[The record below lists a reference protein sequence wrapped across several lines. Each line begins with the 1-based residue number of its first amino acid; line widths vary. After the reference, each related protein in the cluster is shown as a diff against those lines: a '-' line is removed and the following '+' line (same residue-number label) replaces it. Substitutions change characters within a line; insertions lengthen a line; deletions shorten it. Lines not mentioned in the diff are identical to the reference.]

1 MGQKSSKK
9 VDLYVTDD
17 VTRCHLPDDDVTRYV
32 GRAREYT
39 AVDVIIK
46 KPKETV
52 PDNSEEGKKKSPV
65 RHPPNSI
72 LRLLTGAH
80 RKSYHL
86 AFVVPKVKGSKPSQL
101 GRNSLIVEENK
112 QLDDEEASETGP
124 MTHTVFLLRPKVK
137 SRLKKEFSLKKMEAQ
152 KTFLNVMMDI
162 EHHWVFSIKE
172 FTYDVTKIAS
182 GEYVRKLQEMIDTEA
197 SKCGR
202 LLSVMRVD
210 DDVTTKENGTSEN
223 GVSDKSENLTLRM
236 IYLHETGSDSNQ
248 KYNYKVECVHIKC
261 TEKKLKRK
269 KKAKATQPKRDTNV
283 TWSDDWLSLVKEDT
297 RLTEVINVGE
307 LSATTGDEPVKENKK
322 NKLREFDVITLCFYE
337 NNITKTDNGGD
348 DVTNEE
354 KPVKYDGMVRIVWA
368 PIDDNVQESL
378 EAEAGKYGDAG
389 WELCTVLVTSHVRM
403 KQNGSEFRKCA
414 IFFQRPKEEFVS
426 EIEKGKSKE
435 NLLMDGTTEIEEAG
449 AVQPDLLESS
459 PPTSPKEKAERFGIA
474 MLPVVDIGQTKLRAT
489 KPSPKA
495 EKTERQ
501 PNALTAGIA
510 AVQLK
515 KVDRD
520 VLKKSPVVQRKEE
533 PEVVQVKL
541 RRAEVTNIEKKEEVN
556 EVPWMKTLE
565 KKREA
570 VMRSESPRKSGGR
583 PKSGEA
589 EGELAKKLD
598 EMKEKRAERLK
609 RVSIHKEEEAKR
621 KSLQDPK
628 KQESEEKILEVS
640 DVDIA
645 VNVKDATEEKLPEPI
660 VDILSPP
667 PSDEII
673 SASTDTVE
681 TSATNNDALPPPP
694 SDDVTIED
702 LSSRLSDDVIPP
714 SPPTDKVILSP
725 TPGDDV
731 IPPPPT
737 NDDVIAPPSD
747 DVIPPPPPSDDVILR
762 PPTNDDVIAS
772 PSDDVIPPPPPS
784 DDVIP
789 PPPTNDDVIAS
800 PSDDVIPLPPP
811 SDDVIHPPTPSDDV
825 ILPPPPSDD
834 AIPSPP
840 TNDDVI
846 APPSDDVIRPPPPS
860 DDVIHPQTP
869 SGDVIPPPPPNDN
882 VIGLLNDDVI
892 LPPPPSDDVILPPLL
907 TDDVVPLP
915 DDVIVSTP
923 NDALPPPPQ
932 DDVIQTVGDEAVS
945 PNDEI
950 PASTDSQLPL
960 PIIDDAIIPQKDD
973 ATTHSTDDVS
983 ISSPAKVS
991 EVNSIPKDR
1000 SDISPLSI
1008 LNLPPPPADDNE
1020 EDNSPQR
1027 TSQLDDPAAIDN
1039 KVTSAEA
1046 PDEVQKP
1053 DRPLSSSDPP
1063 SASIDEVLASF
1074 DFVYQDVSSGN
1085 LSTLS
1090 ANGSTQTADISNSPK
1105 QADVKINEEEEVKK
1119 EVEVDEPLK
1128 KAISTE
1134 DILDEI
1140 TKSLDEDL
1148 ALLSGT
1154 ETNNEKLSENNP
1166 DTGLSIN
1173 NNSNN
1178 NNNNIFHLHKSETCS
1193 LQTDATVS
1201 MDNINKTW
1209 N

>member
-17 VTRCHLPDDDVTRYV
+17 VTRCHLPDNDVTRYV

-112 QLDDEEASETGP
+112 QLDDEETIESGP

-172 FTYDVTKIAS
+172 FTDDVTKIAS

-197 SKCGR
+197 AKCGR

-210 DDVTTKENGTSEN
+210 DDVTKKENGTSEN
-223 GVSDKSENLTLRM
+223 GVSEKSENLTLRM
-236 IYLHETGSDSNQ
+236 IYLHETGADSNQ

-307 LSATTGDEPVKENKK
+307 LSVTTGDEPVKENKK
-322 NKLREFDVITLCFYE
+322 TKLREFDVITLCFYE
-337 NNITKTDNGGD
+337 NDITKIENGGD
-348 DVTNEE
+348 DVTNGE

-368 PIDDNVQESL
+368 PINDNVQESL

-403 KQNGSEFRKCA
+403 KQDGSEFRKCA

-435 NLLMDGTTEIEEAG
+435 NLLMDGTTAIEETG

-495 EKTERQ
+495 ERTAERK

-520 VLKKSPVVQRKEE
+520 VMKKSPVVQRKEE

-541 RRAEVTNIEKKEEVN
+541 RRAEVTNVEKKEEVN

-645 VNVKDATEEKLPEPI
+645 VDVKDATEEKLPKPI
-660 VDILSPP
+660 VDILPPP
-667 PSDEII
+667 PSEDII
-673 SASTDTVE
+673 PASTDE
-681 TSATNNDALPPPP
+681 TSATNNDAMPPPP
-694 SDDVTIED
+694 SDDVTTED
-702 LSSRLSDDVIPP
+702 LSSRLSN
-714 SPPTDKVILSP
+714 
-725 TPGDDV
+725 DV
-731 IPPPPT
+731 IPPP
-737 NDDVIAPPSD
+737 PPSD
-747 DVIPPPPPSDDVILR
+747 DVIPPPPPSDDVIPQPL
-762 PPTNDDVIAS
+762 PSDDVILPPPPSDDVIPPPPPSDDVIPS

-789 PPPTNDDVIAS
+789 PPP
-800 PSDDVIPLPPP
+800 
-811 SDDVIHPPTPSDDV
+811 PSDDV

-834 AIPSPP
+834 VIPPP
-840 TNDDVI
+840 
-846 APPSDDVIRPPPPS
+846 PPSDGVIPLPPPS
-860 DDVIHPQTP
+860 DDVIP
-869 SGDVIPPPPPNDN
+869 SPPPS
-882 VIGLLNDDVI
+882 DDVI
-892 LPPPPSDDVILPPLL
+892 LPPPPSDDVIPPPPPSDDVVPPQPPRDDVILPPPPSDDVVPAPPPR
-907 TDDVVPLP
+907 DDVVPLP
-915 DDVIVSTP
+915 DDVIVPKP
-923 NDALPPPPQ
+923 NDVLPPPPQ
-932 DDVIQTVGDEAVS
+932 DDVIQTVGDDAIS
-945 PNDEI
+945 PNDGI

-960 PIIDDAIIPQKDD
+960 PIIDDAIIPQNDD
-973 ATTHSTDDVS
+973 VTTLSSDDVS
-983 ISSPAKVS
+983 TSSPAKKS
-991 EVNSIPKDR
+991 EVKTIPKDR

-1008 LNLPPPPADDNE
+1008 LNLPPPPADDND
-1020 EDNSPQR
+1020 EDNSPQH

-1039 KVTSAEA
+1039 EDTSAGA
-1046 PDEVQKP
+1046 LDEVQKE

-1074 DFVYQDVSSGN
+1074 DFVYQDVSSGS

-1090 ANGSTQTADISNSPK
+1090 ANENTQTADISNSPK
-1105 QADVKINEEEEVKK
+1105 QADVKINEEEVKQ
-1119 EVEVDEPLK
+1119 EVEVNEPLK

-1148 ALLSGT
+1148 AFLSGT
-1154 ETNNEKLSENNP
+1154 ETNNEKQSENSP
-1166 DTGLSIN
+1166 GSGLSIN
-1173 NNSNN
+1173 SNNN

-1193 LQTDATVS
+1193 LQTDATVN
-1201 MDNINKTW
+1201 MENINKT
-1209 N
+1209 